1 MSTRLT
7 TTDFIKCARQVHG
20 DKYDYSHTVYTGR
33 HSKLSVVCPIHGCFE
48 QTAGS
53 HLIGRGCPAC
63 GKITKADKRR
73 FTVCDFIKNARTVHG
88 DKYDYSKSVY
98 VNSRTRLIITC
109 REHGDFEQSPDMHYN
124 LKQGCPTCGIIRRS
138 QTQNKGLSKF
148 ITEANSVHGG
158 KYDYSKTDYVNA
170 RHKLVITCPEHGD
183 FEQVAANH
191 VNLMQGCPKCAN
203 RTRPESL
210 RYSLEKFIELAN
222 LKHSGKYDYSKSIY
236 IDSQTPL
243 TVTCQEHGDFEQRP
257 YSHLAGFGCAKCAGW
272 GSSKGEQAI
281 FDYIKSVHPDA
292 IQSDR
297 NVIAP
302 FELDVVVPSL
312 KLAVEFNGIYWHS
325 EKYRDDTYHIN
336 KRKMTEQAGYRLI
349 SIREDLWN
357 ERRPQIE
364 AIINNALG
372 VNTRRVYARKCTI
385 VAADKDTAATFFDAN
400 HVQGNRAASQYWS
413 LVHNGETV
421 AVMSATHWRKKDE
434 WELVRYAT
442 SCNVV
447 GGLSKLWKHIVK
459 VNNITRAYSY
469 VDRDLFTGESYGH
482 AGFKYDS
489 TTVGFR
495 IVTGETT
502 ESRQKWN
509 NAPDGLTQNEWYE
522 REGVCR
528 IYDAGQDKLIFG

>member
-1 MSTRLT
+1 MQVFQNGCILSVINNGRGAIEMRGRKLSIEEVTSQIESKGFKLIEYSGKMSTISRFECENGHQWST
-7 TTDFIKCARQVHG
+7 KAI
-20 DKYDYSHTVYTGR
+20 
-33 HSKLSVVCPIHGCFE
+33 SVTSGV
-48 QTAGS
+48 S
-53 HLIGRGCPAC
+53 GCPECSRIA
-63 GKITKADKRR
+63 KMKYTPDSINKLIADRGLKLISYGGNVKTPSSFRCSKGHEWSTNAT
-73 FTVCDFIKNARTVHG
+73 TV
-88 DKYDYSKSVY
+88 
-98 VNSRTRLIITC
+98 
-109 REHGDFEQSPDMHYN
+109 
-124 LKQGCPTCGIIRRS
+124 
-138 QTQNKGLSKF
+138 
-148 ITEANSVHGG
+148 
-158 KYDYSKTDYVNA
+158 
-170 RHKLVITCPEHGD
+170 
-183 FEQVAANH
+183 
-191 VNLMQGCPKCAN
+191 
-203 RTRPESL
+203 L
-210 RYSLEKFIELAN
+210 R
-222 LKHSGKYDYSKSIY
+222 
-236 IDSQTPL
+236 
-243 TVTCQEHGDFEQRP
+243 
-257 YSHLAGFGCAKCAGW
+257 GFGCPHCAGQARIDVSDIRAKLQKRNINLLAYG
-272 GSSKGEQAI
+272 GSVKKQSTFQCEHGHEWNTKTHHVLNGSGCPRCAGRSQRTTVDINHELNVRKIKLINYAGNVSDRSIFECEKGHQWEAITSNVLHLHTGCPECCTAGTSKGEQAI

-385 VAADKDTAATFFDAN
+385 VAADKDTAAAFFDAN